1 MISRVK
7 SKIVC
12 AEARK
17 FFYSQTA
24 KDIAPSLYAKIVP
37 APNYAPIVRC
47 LLYCIKFE
55 MRENL
60 SATIALKYKKCRP
73 PANPADHGDLKT
85 TDWGQKKSRKNFQ
98 NFFRKQSSSASG
110 PTSKCPEVG
119 PLIILKKL
127 SSELKQF
134 FHIQRHLLTS
144 LPLFPSTIFLPS
156 PISASMKLYSA
167 L

>member
-60 SATIALKYKKCRP
+60 SATIAFFFCFFYLKKKKKEKKKNFFPPSFLKKKKRPPP

-85 TDWGQKKSRKNFQ
+85 T
-98 NFFRKQSSSASG
+98 
-110 PTSKCPEVG
+110 
-119 PLIILKKL
+119 
-127 SSELKQF
+127 
-134 FHIQRHLLTS
+134 
-144 LPLFPSTIFLPS
+144 
-156 PISASMKLYSA
+156 
-167 L
+167 

>member
-12 AEARK
+12 SEARK

-60 SATIALKYKKCRP
+60 SATIALKYKKCR
-73 PANPADHGDLKT
+73 
-85 TDWGQKKSRKNFQ
+85 
-98 NFFRKQSSSASG
+98 
-110 PTSKCPEVG
+110 EVG